1 MLPRKRPG
9 KRKRASSDVDPVER
23 SLLERLEEL
32 KKPNLADEAEIFGN
46 HVAARLRT
54 FTPRQYAITCLKI
67 EQLLV
72 DAQYPLTPCNTNPS
86 QSTYNVSAYNNPS
99 TPSADYYNF

>member
-1 MLPRKRPG
+1 MPKKKPG
-9 KRKRASSDVDPVER
+9 KRKRAPIEVDPVER

-32 KKPNLADEAEIFGN
+32 KKPKQADDADIFGS

-54 FTPRQYAITCLKI
+54 LAPRQYAITCLKI

-72 DAQYPLTPCNTNPS
+72 EAQYLPCNANPS
-86 QSTYNVSAYNNPS
+86 QLSYNVPAYNTPS
-99 TPSADYYNF
+99 TPSADYYNI